1 MSFSGEVKEELAKQL
16 STSRHCQLAELAAM
30 IHFRGRI
37 SPGKE
42 KTTLEIATDH
52 ASIARKCYTLIKK
65 AFSCNAQVSLSG
77 NYGVVVEQAEDVLR
91 ILQAVKLVDVNGI
104 PRGTPE
110 LVDGLLVLN
119 SCCKRAYIRGA
130 FLASGS
136 MSDPQK
142 SYHFE
147 IVCSAMAQADQLC
160 EIMREFVPDAK
171 VVQRKKYYIV
181 YIKEGAQIVDILN
194 VMEAHTSLMNLEN
207 VRIVK
212 EMRNSVNRQVNC
224 ETANINKTVNAAVRQ
239 IEDIRLIQE
248 KRGLA
253 SLSPNLREI
262 AELRL
267 DYPDTPLKE
276 LGEYLTPPVGK
287 SGVNHRLRKLSE
299 IAKELREE
307 EERL

>member
-16 STSRHCQLAELAAM
+16 SKSRHCQLAELAAM
-30 IHFRGRI
+30 IHFAGRI
-37 SPGKE
+37 TAGKE
-42 KTTLEIATDH
+42 RTVLEISTDH
-52 ASIARKCYTLIKK
+52 ASIARKCYTLIKN
-65 AFSCNAQVSLSG
+65 AFSCNARINLAG
-77 NYGVVVEQAEDVLR
+77 NYSVAVEREKDVFR
-91 ILQAVKLVDVNGI
+91 ILQAVKLVDVNGV
-104 PRGTPE
+104 PRGSTE
-110 LVDGLLVLN
+110 LVDGLLVQN

-130 FLASGS
+130 FLVSGS

-147 IVCSAMAQADQLC
+147 IVCSAMAQASQLC

-171 VVQRKKYYIV
+171 VIQRKKHYIV
-181 YIKEGAQIVDILN
+181 YIKEGAQIVDVLN
-194 VMEAHTSLMNLEN
+194 VMEAYTSLMNLEN

-224 ETANINKTVNAAVRQ
+224 ETANINKTVSAAVRQ

-248 KRGLA
+248 KMGLS
-253 SLSPNLREI
+253 SLTENLREI

-267 DYPDTPLKE
+267 EYPDAPLKE
-276 LGEYLTPPVGK
+276 LGEYLNPPVGK

-299 IAKELREE
+299 IAKDLREE
-307 EERL
+307 EEQA

>member
-16 STSRHCQLAELAAM
+16 SRSRHCQLAELAAM
-30 IHFRGRI
+30 IHFAGRI
-37 SPGKE
+37 SAGKGGTVL
-42 KTTLEIATDH
+42 KISADH

-65 AFSCNAQVSLSG
+65 AFSCNARINTAV
-77 NYGVVVEQAEDVLR
+77 NYGVVVEREEDVLR
-91 ILQAVKLVDVNGI
+91 ILQAVKLVDVNGV
-104 PRGTPE
+104 PRGSAE
-110 LVDGLLVLN
+110 LVDGLLVQK
-119 SCCKRAYIRGA
+119 SCCRRAYIRGA

-147 IVCSAMAQADQLC
+147 IVCSAMAQAAQLC

-181 YIKEGAQIVDILN
+181 YIKEGAQIVDVLN

-239 IEDIRLIQE
+239 VEDIRLIQE
-248 KRGLA
+248 KRGLS
-253 SLSPNLREI
+253 SLSENLREI

-267 DYPDTPLKE
+267 DYPDAPLKE
-276 LGEYLTPPVGK
+276 LGEYLNPPVGK

-299 IAKELREE
+299 IAKELKEE
-307 EERL
+307 EEQV